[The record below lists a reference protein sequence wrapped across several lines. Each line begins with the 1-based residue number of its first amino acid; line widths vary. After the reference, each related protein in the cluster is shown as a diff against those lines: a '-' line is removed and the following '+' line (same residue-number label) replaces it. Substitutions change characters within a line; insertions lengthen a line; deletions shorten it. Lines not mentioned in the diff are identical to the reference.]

1 VVILHYHEMFQYGGL
16 AVCGLILF
24 ARLLLR

>member
-1 VVILHYHEMFQYGGL
+1 VVILHYHEMFQYGAL
-16 AVCGLILF
+16 AVCSLILV